1 MNYLLVGILSA
12 VSAIYLWHHFVVK
25 THEETNAILRLRG
38 DILLDSLI
46 KEQDITHEYRVKV
59 RELEGQLKTMESD
72 KDFSDHLLDLSLQ
85 DLCKKQRELAKLR
98 QQNEALQKE
107 LLEQVDNQTEES
119 DGKA

>member
-1 MNYLLVGILSA
+1 M
-12 VSAIYLWHHFVVK
+12 
-25 THEETNAILRLRG
+25 
-38 DILLDSLI
+38 
-46 KEQDITHEYRVKV
+46 KV

-98 QQNEALQKE
+98 QQTEALQKE